1 VNSYASFQP
10 GGANS
15 GGISFQRWNP
25 SNEGATSSLLYVSKL
40 APGAAGTGVVVGAFS
55 LDSSGVL
62 YFYPPAAIT
71 ATPVSITSQPSSQT
85 VNPSASVT
93 FSVTATGDGT
103 LTYQW
108 NKGGVAIGG
117 ATSSSYTIPSVAASD
132 AGSYTVVVTGLRG
145 PVTSNAA
152 TLTVNNPVTISAQPA
167 SQTVNPGASVTFSV
181 TATGAGT
188 LTYQWKKGGTS
199 ITNATGSTYTIPSA
213 AETDEASYTVDVT
226 GTAGTV
232 MSSAAALSVND
243 PVTFSVQ
250 PASQAVNPGTSVT
263 FSVTAAGAGTL
274 TYQWKKNGTNIT
286 NATSSSYTIASPVE
300 SDEGSYT
307 VAVTGTVGAVT
318 SNAAVLSVNDPVVIV
333 ASPAARTVNPGVS
346 TTFTVTATGSSLTYQ
361 WKKGAATVAGATSS
375 SYTIA
380 SPAESDEGSYTVVV
394 TGANG
399 SATSSAAVLTVNDPV
414 VISVQP
420 TAQTTVNPGTSVS
433 FSVTAAGT
441 GTLTYQWKKG
451 GTNIPGATSATYTMP
466 SVVEADEASYT
477 VAVTGTV
484 GTVTSNAAV
493 LTVND
498 VASIGFSSAFYA
510 GAEAATAA
518 IGDKSYTVT
527 VNRTGSGQGP
537 VTVKVTSSDGSG
549 AKPATAGTDYTAV
562 DQTLSWAAGD
572 TTPKTVTVVVK
583 KDADTTPAE
592 TFLLTLSQVTGAAI
606 LGANPTAVFTIT
618 EAADTVGPVL
628 VVVSPKANAAITTT
642 TVSLETTVTDLISGV
657 ASVSASVNGGS
668 AVSVPVNAA
677 VIAGT
682 SYKTNL
688 SGLSNGKN
696 KITLTATDKAGNAS
710 TASVI
715 VDLSIADGTAV
726 GAYNGL
732 FTANAEE
739 DTKLSAYVN
748 GPVLNH
754 NGLLHLDVTKGQ
766 RFSGTVN
773 MAGTKLSFKGLFLE
787 DGSAVFGDGASAST
801 TLELV
806 KKSGTDDLS
815 LGFLSLQLDAANKKI
830 TGTLESD
837 PDELPQVT
845 FASASADQALYADK
859 VNPVP
864 SNFLGSDGK
873 GNYTAVFASKGG
885 TNNGYAVTK
894 YPQGN
899 GFATVNI
906 SKAGVVK
913 VVGKLAD
920 GTAITYSNA
929 LSKTNTFPLY
939 AELYTNKG
947 FITGTI
953 GFDTD
958 QATTDATGA
967 DLQWFRPSGFAG
979 TGNYLAGWKK
989 GIAVDFAAS
998 RYVPPVT
1005 PKTVFQ
1011 IDGASATSVNNVVI
1025 ETDGLLA
1032 DTLNEGSISAA
1043 NVVTVAAPL
1052 TGGAREMKVAFVPA
1066 TGLLGAVSFKY
1077 GPGAA
1082 PVTVSGVVLQ
1092 KSNSAS
1098 GYFLYTPAAVNPVGQ
1113 AESGFFEIVK
1123 KN

>member
-1 VNSYASFQP
+1 MAVCIAGGIAQLQAGTPATLTYSDGDLFLGFRVAVPTDGRDVDVNSTKCYLLNLGQPSLYTAASSGFEVTRVGSIAADLSSTFGSNWYTSVDLLMSVVGGRVSTSGSEAANTLYASRVIAAPWGTDSSGNQGATTTDITSLVSIYVGNQSTANSTVGFVKNASSTNSYASFQP
-10 GGANS
+10 GGVNS
-15 GGISFQRWNP
+15 AGISFQRWNP
-25 SNEGATSSLLYVSKL
+25 SNEGTVSSLLYVSKL
-40 APGAAGTGVVVGAFS
+40 APGASGTGVVVGAFS
-55 LDSSGVL
+55 LDSSGAL
-62 YFYPPAAIT
+62 YFYPPAAIN
-71 ATPVSITSQPSSQT
+71 ATPVSITSQPSGQT
-85 VNPSASVT
+85 VNPAASAT
-93 FSVTATGDGT
+93 FNVTATGDGT
-103 LTYQW
+103 LAYQW
-108 NKGGVAIGG
+108 RKNGVDISG
-117 ATSSSYTIPSVAASD
+117 ATTSSYTIASAAETD
-132 AGSYTVVVTGLRG
+132 EGSYTVVVTGLRG
-145 PVTSNAA
+145 PVTSSAAVLEVNA
-152 TLTVNNPVTISAQPA
+152 PVTIATQPLAQKKNLG
-167 SQTVNPGASVTFSV
+167 SSVTFTV
-181 TATGAGT
+181 VAGGTGPF
-188 LTYQWKKGGTS
+188 TYQWKK
-199 ITNATGSTYTIPSA
+199 
-213 AETDEASYTVDVT
+213 
-226 GTAGTV
+226 AG
-232 MSSAAALSVND
+232 LD
-243 PVTFSVQ
+243 
-250 PASQAVNPGTSVT
+250 
-263 FSVTAAGAGTL
+263 
-274 TYQWKKNGTNIT
+274 I
-286 NATSSSYTIASPVE
+286 
-300 SDEGSYT
+300 
-307 VAVTGTVGAVT
+307 
-318 SNAAVLSVNDPVVIV
+318 
-333 ASPAARTVNPGVS
+333 
-346 TTFTVTATGSSLTYQ
+346 
-361 WKKGAATVAGATSS
+361 AGATDS
-375 SYTIA
+375 SYRIA
-380 SPAESDEGSYTVVV
+380 SVAESDEGSYTVVV
-394 TGANG
+394 GGA
-399 SATSSAAVLTVNDPV
+399 
-414 VISVQP
+414 
-420 TAQTTVNPGTSVS
+420 
-433 FSVTAAGT
+433 
-441 GTLTYQWKKG
+441 G
-451 GTNIPGATSATYTMP
+451 GP
-466 SVVEADEASYT
+466 
-477 VAVTGTV
+477 
-484 GTVTSNAAV
+484 VTSNAAV

-498 VASIGFSSAFYA
+498 VVSFSSAFYV
-510 GAEAATAA
+510 GAESATAA
-518 IGDKSYTVT
+518 LGDKSYTLT
-527 VNRTGSGQGP
+527 VNRSGSGVGA
-537 VTVKVTSSDGSG
+537 VTVKVVSSAGTG
-549 AKPATAGTDYTAV
+549 TGTAGTDYTAV
-562 DQTLSWAAGD
+562 DQTLSWASGD

-583 KDADTTPAE
+583 KDTDTTAAE
-592 TFLLTLSQVTGAAI
+592 TFLLTLSNVTGDAV
-606 LGANPTAVFTIT
+606 LGADPSAVFTIT
-618 EAADTVGPVL
+618 EVADIIGPVIA
-628 VVVSPKANAAITTT
+628 VVSPKANAAITTT
-642 TVSLETTVTDLISGV
+642 TVSLEATVTDLISGV

-696 KITLTATDKAGNAS
+696 KITLTATDKAGNVS

-1005 PKTVFQ
+1005 PKTVLQ

-1098 GYFLYTPAAVNPVGQ
+1098 GYFLYTPAAVNPVGR